1 MMTRITNY
9 RISLILILLGCA
21 PWISAQSKSKV
32 IAKGASLVQVASDC
46 KFTEGPA
53 ADRMGNVYFTD
64 QPNDRILKWSV
75 EDGSVSVFMEGTGR
89 SNGLYFD
96 SDGSILACADE
107 QNQLWKIS
115 LDKVVTVLLD
125 NFENKRFNGPN
136 DLWVDPQGGIYFTD
150 PFYKR
155 PYWSHEEPEL
165 ERKDVYYLEPAR
177 EKVRVVASDLVQ
189 PNGIIGTPDG
199 RSLYVADIGDSKT
212 YRYQIAANG
221 DLTGRVLFVEMGSD
235 GMTLDRKGNLYLT
248 GDGVTVFN
256 RKGKQIEHIPIEERW
271 TANVCFGG
279 EDMKTLFVTAMGS
292 AYTLEMKVNGIR

>member
-21 PWISAQSKSKV
+21 TWISAQSKSKV
-32 IAKGASLVQVASDC
+32 IAKGANLVQVASDC

-107 QNQLWKIS
+107 RNQLWKIS

-165 ERKDVYYLEPAR
+165 ERKDVYYLGPAR